1 MRETGNS
8 ELNSKSSRDSGSPR
22 SCHRALLVQGPV
34 RCGVAGGNNVVAKV
48 ATQAEMNVIFVITLK
63 EFLTTFIIEISGF
76 DKIFFG

>member
-34 RCGVAGGNNVVAKV
+34 RRGVARGNNVVAKV
-48 ATQAEMNVIFVITLK
+48 ATQAEIMIFM
-63 EFLTTFIIEISGF
+63 
-76 DKIFFG
+76 